1 MALRQAD
8 KREFFHWML
17 NCLQEKL
24 QEEVRIDSR
33 PVQLHNAGKIYQE
46 RPEPTVRDGLQDNT
60 TNLPTASLGGQER
73 QNDPPNVQT
82 ETNEEREDEPIDS
95 DSETRES
102 EHSEE
107 EDNHEHPPKDQ
118 DVEGPHRKKWKL
130 SDQSTTEVSGTEVIL
145 FLSFYKSTLHSKT
158 NGV

>member
-1 MALRQAD
+1 MRARVDSFWSMALRQAD

-33 PVQLHNAGKIYQE
+33 PIQLHNVGKIYQKC
-46 RPEPTVRDGLQDNT
+46 PELTVRDGLQDNT
-60 TNLPTASLGGQER
+60 ANLPTASLGGQER
-73 QNDPPNVQT
+73 QNNPPNVQI

-102 EHSEE
+102 KHSEE
-107 EDNHEHPPKDQ
+107 EDNHKHPPKDQ
-118 DVEGPHRKKWKL
+118 DVKGPHRKKRKL
-130 SDQSTTEVSGTEVIL
+130 SDQSTMEVSGTEVIFI
-145 FLSFYKSTLHSKT
+145 FL
-158 NGV
+158 

>member
-1 MALRQAD
+1 M
-8 KREFFHWML
+8 
-17 NCLQEKL
+17 
-24 QEEVRIDSR
+24 
-33 PVQLHNAGKIYQE
+33 
-46 RPEPTVRDGLQDNT
+46 
-60 TNLPTASLGGQER
+60 PTASLGGQER
-73 QNDPPNVQT
+73 KNDPPNVQT
-82 ETNEEREDEPIDS
+82 ETNKEREDELIDS

-118 DVEGPHRKKWKL
+118 DVEGPHRKKRKL
-130 SDQSTTEVSGTEVIL
+130 SDQSTMEVSGTEVIL

>member
-1 MALRQAD
+1 M
-8 KREFFHWML
+8 
-17 NCLQEKL
+17 
-24 QEEVRIDSR
+24 
-33 PVQLHNAGKIYQE
+33 
-46 RPEPTVRDGLQDNT
+46 VRDGLQDNT
-60 TNLPTASLGGQER
+60 TNFPTASLGGQER
-73 QNDPPNVQT
+73 QNNPPNVQT

-107 EDNHEHPPKDQ
+107 EDNPKDQ
-118 DVEGPHRKKWKL
+118 DVEGPHRKKRKL

>member
-1 MALRQAD
+1 M
-8 KREFFHWML
+8 
-17 NCLQEKL
+17 
-24 QEEVRIDSR
+24 
-33 PVQLHNAGKIYQE
+33 GKS
-46 RPEPTVRDGLQDNT
+46 D
-60 TNLPTASLGGQER
+60 
-73 QNDPPNVQT
+73 NDPPNVQT

-102 EHSEE
+102 KHNEE

-118 DVEGPHRKKWKL
+118 DVEVPHRKKRKL

-158 NGV
+158 SGV

>member
-82 ETNEEREDEPIDS
+82 ETNEEREDKPIYLFINQLIIAKQMEFDPVESVKKRRNILCTRS
-95 DSETRES
+95 DS
-102 EHSEE
+102 
-107 EDNHEHPPKDQ
+107 
-118 DVEGPHRKKWKL
+118 
-130 SDQSTTEVSGTEVIL
+130 IL
-145 FLSFYKSTLHSKT
+145 FGKENETVSYKR
-158 NGV
+158 